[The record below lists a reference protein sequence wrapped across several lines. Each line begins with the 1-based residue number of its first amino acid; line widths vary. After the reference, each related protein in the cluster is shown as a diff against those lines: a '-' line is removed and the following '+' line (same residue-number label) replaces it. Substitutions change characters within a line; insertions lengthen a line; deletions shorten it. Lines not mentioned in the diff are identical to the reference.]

1 MRKKVNLLT
10 MGCSKN
16 RVDTEILMRQLQ
28 ANGFDTYYEADPAK
42 IKFDFVAINTCGFIN
57 DAKEESINIILEY
70 AELKKKHR
78 VGKIVVFGCLSQ
90 RYRADL
96 QTEMPEVDAWFGK
109 FELKPMLDYFNAE
122 YFCNLQPRRVVTTP
136 PHYAY
141 VKIAEGCNRTCSFC
155 AIPYITGKYQSRPIG
170 EIIEECQQLVASGV
184 KEIILIAQDLSFYGV
199 DLYKKPC
206 LAELMEQI
214 AKIEGLCWL
223 RIHYTY
229 PAHFPLDV
237 LDVMARHSNI
247 CNYLDIALQHIS
259 DNMLTRMR
267 RNISKEQTCNL
278 VREFCKR
285 VPGLVLRTTLLVG
298 HPDETDED
306 FQELVDFVKDVRF
319 DRLGVF
325 TYSNEENT
333 YAFDN
338 YTDNVPEDVK
348 RQRMEQI
355 MAIQQQISFEI
366 NQRKIGQT
374 IKVLIDRHEGDYY
387 IGRSEGDSPEVDG
400 EVLVLGINLPI
411 GNFVNVRVTDADEF
425 DLYAELAE

>member
-1 MRKKVNLLT
+1 MQKKVNLLT

-28 ANGFDTYYEADPAK
+28 ANGFDTYYEADPTK
-42 IKFDFVAINTCGFIN
+42 IKFDFVVINTCGFIN

-109 FELKPMLDYFNAE
+109 FELKLMLEYFNSE
-122 YFCNLQPRRVVTTP
+122 YFIYMNRSLTLLKD
-136 PHYAY
+136 AY

-155 AIPYITGKYQSRPIG
+155 AIPYITGKYQSRPIE

-184 KEIILIAQDLSFYGV
+184 KEIILIAQDLSYYGV
-199 DLYKKPC
+199 DLYKKQC
-206 LAELMEQI
+206 LANLMEQI
-214 AKIEGLCWL
+214 AKIDELHWL

-229 PAHFPLDV
+229 PAHFPEDV
-237 LDVMARHSNI
+237 LDVMAQHSNI

-259 DNMLTRMR
+259 NHMLTQMR
-267 RNISKEQTCNL
+267 RNISKEQTYAL
-278 VREFCKR
+278 VQKFRER

-306 FQELVDFVKDVRF
+306 FAELVEFVERVKF

-325 TYSNEENT
+325 TYSDEENT
-333 YAFDN
+333 FAYNNYA
-338 YTDNVPEDVK
+338 DNVPEDVK
-348 RQRMEQI
+348 QSRMERI
-355 MAIQQQISFEI
+355 MQIQQQISLEI
-366 NQRKIGQT
+366 NQKKIGQT
-374 IKVLIDRHEGDYY
+374 IKVLIDRQEGEYFV
-387 IGRSEGDSPEVDG
+387 GRSEGDSPEVDG
-400 EVLVLGINLPI
+400 EVLVSGTNLPI
-411 GNFVNVRVTDADEF
+411 GDFVSVRVTDADEF
-425 DLYAELAE
+425 DLYAELV

>member
-1 MRKKVNLLT
+1 MQKKVNLLT

-28 ANGFDTYYEADPAK
+28 ANGFDTYYEADPTK
-42 IKFDFVAINTCGFIN
+42 IKFDFVVINTCGFIN

-109 FELKPMLDYFNAE
+109 FELKLMLEYFNSE
-122 YFCNLQPRRVVTTP
+122 YFCDLQPRRVVSTP
-136 PHYAY
+136 SHYAY

-155 AIPYITGKYQSRPIG
+155 AIPYITGKYQSRPIE

-184 KEIILIAQDLSFYGV
+184 KEIILIAQDLSYYGV
-199 DLYKKPC
+199 DLYKKQC
-206 LAELMEQI
+206 LANLMEQI
-214 AKIEGLCWL
+214 AKIDGLHWL

-229 PAHFPLDV
+229 PAHFPEDV
-237 LDVMARHSNI
+237 LDVMAQHDNI

-259 DNMLTRMR
+259 NHMLTQMR
-267 RNISKEQTCNL
+267 RNISKEQTYAL
-278 VREFCKR
+278 VQKFRER

-306 FQELVDFVKDVRF
+306 FAELVEFVEHVKF

-325 TYSNEENT
+325 TYSDEENT
-333 YAFDN
+333 FAYNNYA
-338 YTDNVPEDVK
+338 DNVPEDVK
-348 RQRMEQI
+348 QSRMERI
-355 MAIQQQISFEI
+355 MQIQQQISLEI
-366 NQRKIGQT
+366 NQKKIGQT
-374 IKVLIDRHEGDYY
+374 IKVLIDRQEGEYFV
-387 IGRSEGDSPEVDG
+387 GRSEGDSPEVDG
-400 EVLVLGINLPI
+400 EVLVSGTNLPI
-411 GNFVNVRVTDADEF
+411 GDFVSVRVTDADEF
-425 DLYAELAE
+425 DLYAELV